1 MFEWKIEETALL
13 NEKRRRGANS
23 RYRLSNEY
31 IFDAETETLR
41 EDKIAFVDS
50 ITDGMLTYLLKLAEK
65 LDAER
70 DKTPKD
76 RWGSIRTNSFQ
87 AWLKRNDIR
96 GVCVT
101 DAYYVGKIRTRV
113 YEGCA
118 YTLPDRRIQFLNEKR
133 SYEHYD
139 DYVNEAFHKVLYELC
154 NEEQA
159 YYESHDEYC
168 ILAQKAKEVIH
179 TYGSFGGNI
188 YTSSNGEI
196 GVYRDD
202 PYKSSRP
209 LTKEELEVLIEKGR
223 KVKEF
228 MDELSKDPIAY

>member
-202 PYKSSRP
+202 PYKTSRP
-209 LTKEELEVLIEKGR
+209 LTKEELEILIEKGR
-223 KVKEF
+223 KAKEF
-228 MDELSKDPIAY
+228 MDELSKYPIAY